1 MIMNTLTLNIPPSVN
16 LTDEQFYQLCVAN
29 QYWKLELTAKGELII
44 MPPTGGSTGNRN
56 SELNLELGLWNR
68 QQKLGIV
75 FDSSTCFQLPNGAK
89 LSPDAAWIPL
99 IKWQTLTPEQ
109 QDKFPPLCPD
119 FIVELR
125 SPSDSLKDLRE
136 KMQDYINNGTRLG
149 WLINRQNR
157 QVEIYRS
164 GKEPEILDNPTTL
177 SGEDVLLNFILDLSV
192 IW

>member
-1 MIMNTLTLNIPPSVN
+1 MKTLTLKISPSIN
-16 LTDEQFYQLCVAN
+16 LTDEQFYQLCIAN
-29 QYWKLELTAKGELII
+29 QDWKLELNSKGELII

-56 SELNLELGLWNR
+56 FKLNQQLANWADQDGTGLG
-68 QQKLGIV
+68 

-99 IKWQTLTPEQ
+99 NKWQTLTPEQ

-136 KMQDYINNGTRLG
+136 KMQEYINNGCRLA
-149 WLINRQNR
+149 WLINRQDR
-157 QVEIYRS
+157 QVEIYRQNQ
-164 GKEPEILDNPTTL
+164 EPEILNNPTTL
-177 SGEDVLLNFILDLSV
+177 LGEDILPNFILNLSV

>member
-1 MIMNTLTLNIPPSVN
+1 M
-16 LTDEQFYQLCVAN
+16 
-29 QYWKLELTAKGELII
+29 
-44 MPPTGGSTGNRN
+44 
-56 SELNLELGLWNR
+56 
-68 QQKLGIV
+68 
-75 FDSSTCFQLPNGAK
+75 
-89 LSPDAAWIPL
+89 
-99 IKWQTLTPEQ
+99 
-109 QDKFPPLCPD
+109 
-119 FIVELR
+119 ELR

>member
-1 MIMNTLTLNIPPSVN
+1 MNTLTLNIPPSVN

-29 QYWKLELTAKGELII
+29 QYWKLELSAKGELII

-56 SELNLELGLWNR
+56 LKINQQLANWADQDGTGLG
-68 QQKLGIV
+68 

-149 WLINRQNR
+149 WLINRQNQ

-164 GKEPEILDNPTTL
+164 GKEPEILDNPKTL

>member
-29 QYWKLELTAKGELII
+29 QYWKLELSAKGELII

-56 SELNLELGLWNR
+56 LKINQQLANWADQDGTGLG
-68 QQKLGIV
+68 

-89 LSPDAAWIPL
+89 LSPDVAWIPL

-149 WLINRQNR
+149 WLINRQNQ

>member
-1 MIMNTLTLNIPPSVN
+1 MNTLTLNIPPSVN

-29 QYWKLELTAKGELII
+29 QYWKLELSAKGELII

-75 FDSSTCFQLPNGAK
+75 FDSSTCFQLPNEAK

-136 KMQDYINNGTRLG
+136 KMQDYINNGSRLG

-177 SGEDVLLNFILDLSV
+177 SGEEVLLNFILDLSV